1 MTIPNFKNKED
12 CDVFLKMF
20 EDRLAVKVAMLNR
33 VKGELYP
40 GFEWGVKGELYPGFE
55 WASLPPSSLET
66 INDIV
71 QSLLYDVEYTF
82 KASYPDYKDEEDEL
96 FIPRRTFKEDVTEAL
111 LEANQKFWNNAN
123 ECPPCDV
130 LQCARPHDYQGPLYA
145 PHPDIKKDA

>member
-40 GFEWGVKGELYPGFE
+40 GFEWV
-55 WASLPPSSLET
+55 SLPPSSLET
-66 INDIV
+66 INDIT

-82 KASYPDYKDEEDEL
+82 CQRYPEYDKDRDDV
-96 FIPRRTFKEDVTEAL
+96 FIPRRSFKEEVTEAL
-111 LEANQKFWNNAN
+111 LEANQKFWNSAN
-123 ECPPCDV
+123 ECPPCDT
-130 LQCARPHDYQGPLYA
+130 LACADHLTDE
-145 PHPDIKKDA
+145 